1 MKWDRANKARLQ
13 SIIRNKFCAIAD
25 QELQT
30 YGSAEDVSRL
40 EIDSHF
46 KEFLNS
52 FGMKR
57 VRLAQSSSDQ
67 KRRIWVY
74 YHTLMPAKSKARVI
88 VLDPWYGRT
97 GHKVGLSIPKDVA
110 EKFLVLGI
118 P

>member
-13 SIIRNKFCAIAD
+13 SIIRSKFCAIAD
-25 QELQT
+25 QERQT
-30 YGSAEDVSRL
+30 YGRL
-40 EIDSHF
+40 DSHF